1 VKVRYGTATWSPA
14 FRYLGVVDTTRFH
27 LLPAL
32 ARARTRVRA
41 TMRPVLQTAAAA
53 VAAWYVARLL
63 LSDPRPAFAS
73 IAAVITLGASY
84 GQRSDRAVQ
93 LAGGVILGITVADV
107 IVQLIG
113 VGGPQI
119 GVMVLL
125 AMTAARAL
133 GGRELLVSEAAVSA
147 ILLVTLDPAHSHGFS
162 PDRMI
167 EAAIGGGIALAISSM
182 VFPPDPVLEVGR
194 AAQTVFA
201 GLARSLDR
209 TASSLELGSPELA
222 EAALAEARS
231 LDPLVREFGEALARG
246 QETALLAP
254 PRRTSRKPLQRYAR
268 SLDQVDLAVRDARV
282 LARHVV
288 RSLRADDPVSPEL
301 PSAVR
306 ELVLAVW
313 ELAGA
318 YDDPQRVDS
327 ARGHAIAAAA
337 LAGHPGESTLE
348 AAQIFGQVRSTAV
361 DLRRAADAAGD
372 PVDTPDPAPPSD
384 ERPTEELLVAA

>member
-1 VKVRYGTATWSPA
+1 MVNFARS
-14 FRYLGVVDTTRFH
+14 H
-27 LLPAL
+27 AL
-32 ARARTRVRA
+32 SAIAGARGRARA

-53 VAAWYVARLL
+53 VAAWYLALLL
-63 LSDPRPAFAS
+63 LSDQRPTFAA

-84 GQRSDRAVQ
+84 GQRSSRAIQ

-133 GGRELLVSEAAVSA
+133 GGGELLVSEAAVSA

-162 PDRMI
+162 PDRML
-167 EAAIGGGIALAISSM
+167 EAAIGGGVALAISSM

-194 AAQTVFA
+194 AAQSVFS

-209 TASSLELGSPELA
+209 IASSLELRSPELA

-231 LDPLVREFGEALARG
+231 LDPLIRELAEALDRG

-254 PRRTSRKPLQRYAR
+254 PRRASRKPLQRYAR
-268 SLDQVDLAVRDARV
+268 SLDQLDLAVRDSRV

-288 RSLRADDPVSPEL
+288 RSLRAGDTVSPEP

-327 ARGHAIAAAA
+327 ARGHAVAAAS

-361 DLRRAADAAGD
+361 DLRRAADSAGD
-372 PVDTPDPAPPSD
+372 PIEAPDHPVPSYD
-384 ERPTEELLVAA
+384 LPTEELLVTAA